1 MKKSKPHAAKKD
13 RIVLDTN
20 VLVSGLLNPDGS
32 PADVLKFI
40 LEEKVILLLN
50 AEIFAEYREVLKR
63 PKFAFDP
70 FLSELLLDTL
80 YQMAEIVT
88 ATPLNIKIPDKSDLK
103 FLETAIAGHARALV
117 TGNKIHFPEKQNKF
131 KFSIL
136 SPKEFI
142 ASQLLIL

>member
-1 MKKSKPHAAKKD
+1 MKKSRSYAAQKD

-20 VLVSGLLNPDGS
+20 VLVSGLLNPAGS

-63 PKFAFDP
+63 PKFDFDP

-80 YQMAEIVT
+80 YQVAEIVT
-88 ATPLNIKIPDKSDLK
+88 ALPLNIEIPDKSDLK
-103 FLETAIAGHARALV
+103 FLETAIAGHAQALV
-117 TGNKIHFPEKQNKF
+117 TGNKIHFPKQNKF
-131 KFSIL
+131 KLSIL

-142 ASQLLIL
+142 DSQLLII